1 MQKFN
6 IEELMAYKGNNP
18 LINRIKKKYYD
29 SIVTSLTEHDL
40 SSFKQTI
47 INTRNIR
54 FILVKNYYEFKTFK
68 DILDKTNDYLKNNRK
83 MPKYVSFIFDNQVTS
98 TKYRIIS
105 KNMEYNLP
113 EFENEYLVRN
123 FRYAGY
129 KFNQSQTVN
138 ISKNNEDYLK
148 TQYKITD
155 DREIKTVKIDKLLG
169 ETLDYYHCL
178 FGSSDFFL
186 LKKGMESPVYEYW
199 KSYELDV
206 DKLNKLDT
214 SETWVENNHKYKPH
228 QIFSIKAGLIEKNI
242 LLADKTGIG
251 KSKQGLGVLMMAGVK
266 KALIV
271 TFNDDKQKWEQLI
284 KDHNMTVQIIDAQN
298 NYDEFNYDANYY
310 IINYE
315 GLTKFSKK
323 NSEFNLLDV
332 QFEGVLYDE
341 CQRLKSVDAAQT
353 KISKKL
359 NNLKSLQYRIG
370 LSATPFEDNYQVFS
384 IIDVLNLKK
393 YMEESFSYE
402 DNIRSHQIT
411 YCGAYPMLI
420 NKRVIYVNGVKGEDG
435 IRRNFTNSIELA
447 QRIKYTFIS
456 RSSDDI
462 EGFPLKR
469 EHVIQIN
476 IDERVRENY
485 DKFKQELIE
494 HYEEIASKNSDDEG
508 FEFNPELPVSVK
520 LRQFLAEYNVPNT
533 VNLAKKYM
541 REGKKVIIFT
551 HFQKELD
558 MICERLIGEIVW
570 VNTLKSKR
578 WKKLAN
584 NFLVI
589 ENFKTSKTYNAIVGN
604 IKTLGAGHN
613 IKEGD
618 VVILNSPNWA
628 YSEHEQA
635 MGRPWRLDRI
645 NPVDIY
651 TFNFP
656 DTEVE
661 KVFKKAKSKKENMEK
676 LLNLDRYLY
685 LKKQEQENE
694 RLKQNNA

>member
-98 TKYRIIS
+98 TKYGIIS

-341 CQRLKSVDAAQT
+341 CQR
-353 KISKKL
+353 
-359 NNLKSLQYRIG
+359 
-370 LSATPFEDNYQVFS
+370 
-384 IIDVLNLKK
+384 
-393 YMEESFSYE
+393 
-402 DNIRSHQIT
+402 
-411 YCGAYPMLI
+411 
-420 NKRVIYVNGVKGEDG
+420 
-435 IRRNFTNSIELA
+435 
-447 QRIKYTFIS
+447 
-456 RSSDDI
+456 
-462 EGFPLKR
+462 
-469 EHVIQIN
+469 
-476 IDERVRENY
+476 
-485 DKFKQELIE
+485 
-494 HYEEIASKNSDDEG
+494 
-508 FEFNPELPVSVK
+508 
-520 LRQFLAEYNVPNT
+520 
-533 VNLAKKYM
+533 
-541 REGKKVIIFT
+541 
-551 HFQKELD
+551 
-558 MICERLIGEIVW
+558 
-570 VNTLKSKR
+570 
-578 WKKLAN
+578 
-584 NFLVI
+584 
-589 ENFKTSKTYNAIVGN
+589 
-604 IKTLGAGHN
+604 
-613 IKEGD
+613 
-618 VVILNSPNWA
+618 
-628 YSEHEQA
+628 
-635 MGRPWRLDRI
+635 
-645 NPVDIY
+645 
-651 TFNFP
+651 
-656 DTEVE
+656 
-661 KVFKKAKSKKENMEK
+661 
-676 LLNLDRYLY
+676 
-685 LKKQEQENE
+685 
-694 RLKQNNA
+694 